1 MCALCAWITL
11 HGFLLFFF
19 SFIIIFIFKI
29 LQDKQMIKTINDRGF
44 WFLNDECFFSLFK
57 KHHLA
62 VTVPTDSSV
71 STAVKFEKVEDKTLS
86 SAFFKNEM
94 HFFYS
99 YIQGFPT
106 RSEWWSELSCWCCA
120 GWWCLDSARHSILH
134 YGTSICKLFPVYSA
148 YAVSMS
154 LGQVTFSRCIVT
166 HWTPVALLKC
176 IGTPLSPFR
185 RKTITGLLSFC
196 RINPHLWDFTCLL
209 VMF

>member
-1 MCALCAWITL
+1 MIVGFDFWMMNAFFPFLKSTTL
-11 HGFLLFFF
+11 LLQCQL
-19 SFIIIFIFKI
+19 I
-29 LQDKQMIKTINDRGF
+29 LQCPLQWNLKRWRIKHCRQH
-44 WFLNDECFFSLFK
+44 FL
-57 KHHLA
+57 
-62 VTVPTDSSV
+62 
-71 STAVKFEKVEDKTLS
+71 KT
-86 SAFFKNEM
+86 KCT
-94 HFFYS
+94 FFYS

-134 YGTSICKLFPVYSA
+134 YGTSICKLFPVYFA

-166 HWTPVALLKC
+166 HWTPVALPKC

-196 RINPHLWDFTCLL
+196 RINPHLWDFTRLL